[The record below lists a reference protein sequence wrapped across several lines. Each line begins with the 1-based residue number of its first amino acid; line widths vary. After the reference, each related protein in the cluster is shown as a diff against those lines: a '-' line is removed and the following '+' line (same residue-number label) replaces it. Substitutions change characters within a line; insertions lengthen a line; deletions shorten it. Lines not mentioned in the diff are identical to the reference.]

1 MPINNMVP
9 YKSAYYSMEF
19 IEEDEKI
26 IVLFYN
32 DQGELIAKRDLP
44 KYTTVANHIERNRQ
58 N

>member
-1 MPINNMVP
+1 MVP